1 MTIHERI
8 FSLRRAAG
16 LSQETLAERVGVSR
30 QAIGKWE
37 SGASLPGLDNLQ
49 ALAAALGVR
58 CDDLLT
64 GGAAAEKS
72 PDSGEADAPLA
83 EKTDTLT
90 DAGLRAL
97 LDAYAAAQKQAARR
111 QRLLL
116 ACFSAVLLALAGF
129 GVFMGFQLRALGG
142 RVDSVSR
149 QMGSIDDHIDQ
160 RIGII
165 RSDIEESLREQERLV
180 AGFDWQ
186 YGAEDGD
193 AVPLTLTATPKNRR
207 EHTTAAFSVVPT
219 GGAAITVP
227 AGQSADG
234 VFTARLAVPLTEEYE
249 SFSVLAAF
257 TTDGETQTQELFRE
271 VDFYSS
277 RRMTAKLALTD
288 FRAEVLFPG
297 TEGARLSLGGE
308 CSLFVQRALQEN
320 TAPPV
325 SAVVALLVDGEEKAR
340 ETLDLSRD
348 FNAAEQA
355 AGGEAQLSAAD
366 ALAVTYLMSALTR
379 WNCPC
384 RARARCWKPPSPTAR
399 AKRSPSGKM
408 SLEHEFFA
416 LPIKSM

>member
-64 GGAAAEKS
+64 GGASGGAPTEKG
-72 PDSGEADAPLA
+72 PDGGEPDAPLP
-83 EKTDTLT
+83 EKADVPT

-97 LDAYAAAQKQAARR
+97 LDAYAAAQLQAARR

-116 ACFSAVLLALAGF
+116 ACFFAVLLALTGF
-129 GVFMGFQLRALGG
+129 GVIMGFQLRALGG

-149 QMGSIDDHIDQ
+149 QMGSIDERINQ
-160 RIGII
+160 RIGAI

-180 AGFDWQ
+180 AGYDWQ
-186 YGAEDGD
+186 YGVEEAN
-193 AVPLTLTATPKNRR
+193 AVPLNLTATPKSRR
-207 EHTTAAFSVVPT
+207 DHTTAAFSVVPPN
-219 GGAAITVP
+219 GPAITVP
-227 AGQSADG
+227 AEQRADG

-271 VDFYSS
+271 VEFYSS

-297 TEGARLSLGGE
+297 TEDARLSLGGE
-308 CSLFVQRALQEN
+308 CSLFVQRALQEDA
-320 TAPPV
+320 APPE
-325 SAVVALLVDGEEKAR
+325 SAVVTLLVDGEEKAC

-348 FNAAEQA
+348 FNATEQT
-355 AGGEAQLSAAD
+355 AGDEAQLSAAGALAITYYIRFD
-366 ALAVTYLMSALTR
+366 ALELPLPRMGAVLEATVTDRAGKTLTVR
-379 WNCPC
+379 QNVFG
-384 RARARCWKPPSPTAR
+384 A
-399 AKRSPSGKM
+399 
-408 SLEHEFFA
+408 
-416 LPIKSM
+416 